1 MSNIRNNAS
10 PLREQA
16 SSAACA
22 TVPSTNKSHVRATLA
37 ANESGFSEH
46 KSASTATEA
55 QIQKLISRL
64 RLRPHHTHEL
74 RSCGI
79 SHPSGRVQDLL
90 KRGYEIE
97 TARITSVDSDS
108 FVHKNVALY
117 TLIAERDGSAA

>member
-1 MSNIRNNAS
+1 MSNIKNNAS
-10 PLREQA
+10 PLQEPA

-22 TVPSTNKSHVRATLA
+22 TVSSADKSHVRAAFA
-37 ANESGFSEH
+37 ANEPGFSEH
-46 KSASTATEA
+46 KSTSTSTEV
-55 QIQKLISRL
+55 QIQKLIARL

-108 FVHKNVALY
+108 FVHRNVALY
-117 TLIAERDGSAA
+117 TLVAEPAGSAA